1 MNNQELELKL
11 KEILGKDNI
20 FDVVEATVE
29 FDKEYRKTNFFKKT
43 KMPLIE
49 MVKNGKL
56 WYTLNLTDIGTKIQ
70 TLVDNLE
77 FENVE
82 GILSKIGTTYG
93 QQNEETLN
101 ILKEFK
107 TIVK

>member
-11 KEILGKDNI
+11 KEILEKDNI
-20 FDVVEATVE
+20 FDVVEATVG
-29 FDKEYRKTNFFKKT
+29 FDKEYRKTDFFKKT
-43 KMPLIE
+43 KMPLME

-56 WYTLNLTDIGTKIQ
+56 WYTLNLNDLGTKIQ
-70 TLVDNLE
+70 RLIDNLE

-82 GILSKIGTTYG
+82 GILNKFSTTYG

>member
-11 KEILGKDNI
+11 KEILEKDNI

-43 KMPLIE
+43 KMPLME

-56 WYTLNLTDIGTKIQ
+56 WYALNLNSLGVKLQKLI
-70 TLVDNLE
+70 DNLD
-77 FENVE
+77 FENIN
-82 GILSKIGTTYG
+82 GILNDLGSTYEKE
-93 QQNEETLN
+93 NRETLD
-101 ILKEFK
+101 IIKEFQK
-107 TIVK
+107 IVK

>member
-11 KEILGKDNI
+11 KEILEKDNI

-29 FDKEYRKTNFFKKT
+29 FDKEYRKTDFFKKT

-56 WYTLNLTDIGTKIQ
+56 WYTLNLNDLGTKIQ
-70 TLVDNLE
+70 RLIDNLE

-82 GILSKIGTTYG
+82 GILNKFSTTYR
-93 QQNEETLN
+93 QQNEETLD

>member
-29 FDKEYRKTNFFKKT
+29 FDKEYRKTDFFKKT
-43 KMPLIE
+43 KMPLME

-56 WYTLNLTDIGTKIQ
+56 WYTLNLNDVGTKIQ
-70 TLVDNLE
+70 KLIDNLE

-82 GILSKIGTTYG
+82 GILNKFGTTYG